1 MIRLSVTARIA
12 LLSISLAL
20 VSNLALVGFV
30 WKTTSADAIYA
41 IRRET
46 TEQSEALR
54 AVWRNGG
61 LPAVRQAID
70 SAVVPGDVS
79 LVLAV
84 IDPKGR
90 AVVGISPARLAVPL
104 RVTQFRIARLGSDE
118 LWSARE
124 TGYALHPLGDYWLL
138 TGRNLDLIAAEERA
152 IERALAVAV
161 FLSLALG
168 VFGGLVLT
176 RYVGRRLDGI
186 AKAIEAA
193 GEGDL
198 SRRVDMVAG
207 GGCL

>member
-90 AVVGISPARLAVPL
+90 AVVGISPAPSRAPVV
-104 RVTQFRIARLGSDE
+104 RSR
-118 LWSARE
+118 SARANS
-124 TGYALHPLGDYWLL
+124 TCSNFSRVMR
-138 TGRNLDLIAAEERA
+138 GRSSR
-152 IERALAVAV
+152 
-161 FLSLALG
+161 
-168 VFGGLVLT
+168 
-176 RYVGRRLDGI
+176 GR
-186 AKAIEAA
+186 
-193 GEGDL
+193 
-198 SRRVDMVAG
+198 
-207 GGCL
+207 